1 VLRRPAL
8 GLRSSARRRVTRVHQ
23 LLSAAGPY
31 DAVSGQALAW
41 QRVLAGH
48 GLAGDVHAVYVDP
61 RSGVKPIEQL
71 DAGSDDLLV
80 LHYSA
85 YAPRLREFLDGPWR
99 LALVHHNVTPARYL
113 WHHGAFAAVACAL
126 GRRELP
132 LYARAADALAGVS
145 AFNARELGPDAEV
158 VPILQDPARLEPRGR
173 APGGDGPLVL
183 VVGRLVPNK
192 RHDLAFQAF
201 RLLEPGA
208 RLLCVGEPLSKEYL
222 ALVRSWA
229 GDGITLAGGLPQPDL
244 NSAYEAA
251 DVLLSTSEHEG
262 FCVPLLEAFA
272 FGLPVVAR
280 RAGGMPEVGG
290 DAVLWIDE
298 PFQPAMAAELMHLAI
313 TEAPLREQ
321 LAARGRARLEE
332 YSPARVEERIVSFV
346 HRALER

>member
-1 VLRRPAL
+1 L
-8 GLRSSARRRVTRVHQ
+8 TRVHQ

-41 QRVLAGH
+41 QRVLAEH
-48 GLAGDVHAVYVDP
+48 GLPGDAHAVYVDP
-61 RSGVKPIEQL
+61 RADVKPIEQL
-71 DAGSDDLLV
+71 EPGPDDLLV

-132 LYARAADALAGVS
+132 LYVEAADALAGVS

-158 VPILQDPARLEPRGR
+158 VPILREPRRLEPRGTPP
-173 APGGDGPLVL
+173 AGDGPLVL

-192 RHDLAFQAF
+192 RHDLALQAF
-201 RLLEPGA
+201 DLLGSEA
-208 RLLCVGEPLSKEYL
+208 RMLFVGEPLSKEYGT
-222 ALVRSWA
+222 LVESWA
-229 GDGITLAGGLPQPDL
+229 GERVTLAGGLPQAEL

-272 FGLPVVAR
+272 FDLPVVAR
-280 RAGGMPEVGG
+280 PAGGMPEVGG
-290 DAVLWIDE
+290 DAVLWGDE
-298 PFQPAMAAELMHLAI
+298 PFSPAMTAELIQAAI
-313 TEAPLREQ
+313 EDRALREE
-321 LAARGRARLEE
+321 LAKRGRARLDE
-332 YSPARVEERIVSFV
+332 YAPERVEERIVSFV
-346 HRALER
+346 RGALDR